1 MGLIGSNVRRVEDDR
16 RLRGVARYI
25 GDIQRPRML
34 HAAIFRSPYAH
45 ARLINV
51 DVAKARTMPGVAAV
65 ITFEDIKGVKP
76 IPMRLEPSED
86 LYRAL
91 QRPLA
96 SDRLRYVGE
105 PIAVVVAE
113 SRYVAEDALE
123 VIEIEVEELEVHVD
137 AREAIRP
144 GAEPI
149 HPGLTSN
156 IAHRFVVE
164 TGNVER
170 GFTEADGVLEAEF
183 YIQRHSAVPLE
194 TRGLVAE
201 YDEGR
206 KLLTVWGVTKIIHFN
221 HGVLA
226 SLLDMPPNRIRMI
239 AVEVGG
245 GFGVRGEFYPEDYL
259 IPYLAR
265 MLRRP
270 VRWIEDRNEHLK
282 AANHSREQWHRLRV
296 GYRNDGRIV
305 AFDDYLLNVMGG
317 YIRTHG
323 ATLPTMTA
331 AYMPGPYKLDNYRC
345 DAHCVLVNKTP
356 AGTYRGPGRFGASFV
371 RERALDMIA
380 RKLQLDPTEV
390 RLRNFIPSELLPY
403 ATGTSAFDTP
413 TVYDSGD
420 YAKQFRQTL
429 EAFEY
434 EKRKAWCAEERRN
447 GRAVGIGIGCFVEKT
462 GGGPWEYA
470 RVEIDVSG
478 EVIVYSGAAD
488 VGQGVETVLTQ
499 IVADTLAIDLERI
512 RVVHGDTDVV
522 PFGLGAFGSRSTV
535 VAGSAALMAT
545 EQVKQKLL
553 TLAATAL
560 QADQADLSFEKN
572 HVVARGKAGVRIS
585 YADLAVLATPSSART
600 LGVKPGISAEA
611 IFHADKMAFPYGVH
625 VALVEVDQKTGLIR
639 IPKYLIAFDVGR
651 AVNPMLVK
659 GQLVGGFAQGIG
671 GALLEEFLYD
681 SSGQLLSGSFMD
693 YLLPSVA
700 EVPDVEVLLTEESPS
715 PLNPLGVKGA
725 GEGGIVAVGATIAN
739 AVCDAFGGLVSIHR
753 LPLTPELVLNL
764 ARDARAASESMLP
777 V

>member
-51 DVAKARTMPGVAAV
+51 DVAKARAMPGVAAV
-65 ITFEDIKGVKP
+65 ITSEDIKGVKP

-149 HPGLTSN
+149 HPGLASN

-164 TGNVER
+164 TGNVEQ

-317 YIRTHG
+317 YPSRV
-323 ATLPTMTA
+323 P
-331 AYMPGPYKLDNYRC
+331 NY
-345 DAHCVLVNKTP
+345 
-356 AGTYRGPGRFGASFV
+356 G
-371 RERALDMIA
+371 
-380 RKLQLDPTEV
+380 
-390 RLRNFIPSELLPY
+390 
-403 ATGTSAFDTP
+403 
-413 TVYDSGD
+413 
-420 YAKQFRQTL
+420 
-429 EAFEY
+429 
-434 EKRKAWCAEERRN
+434 
-447 GRAVGIGIGCFVEKT
+447 
-462 GGGPWEYA
+462 
-470 RVEIDVSG
+470 
-478 EVIVYSGAAD
+478 
-488 VGQGVETVLTQ
+488 
-499 IVADTLAIDLERI
+499 
-512 RVVHGDTDVV
+512 
-522 PFGLGAFGSRSTV
+522 
-535 VAGSAALMAT
+535 
-545 EQVKQKLL
+545 
-553 TLAATAL
+553 
-560 QADQADLSFEKN
+560 
-572 HVVARGKAGVRIS
+572 
-585 YADLAVLATPSSART
+585 
-600 LGVKPGISAEA
+600 
-611 IFHADKMAFPYGVH
+611 
-625 VALVEVDQKTGLIR
+625 
-639 IPKYLIAFDVGR
+639 
-651 AVNPMLVK
+651 
-659 GQLVGGFAQGIG
+659 
-671 GALLEEFLYD
+671 
-681 SSGQLLSGSFMD
+681 
-693 YLLPSVA
+693 
-700 EVPDVEVLLTEESPS
+700 
-715 PLNPLGVKGA
+715 
-725 GEGGIVAVGATIAN
+725 
-739 AVCDAFGGLVSIHR
+739 
-753 LPLTPELVLNL
+753 
-764 ARDARAASESMLP
+764 
-777 V
+777 